1 MSIDESF
8 YTTINLLFNDTRI
21 IKQDVVLCPVEGARI
36 KADLQRERGHSS
48 ERPPSAVVEGIA
60 ISYRSFPRGPKH
72 TRCCGGEKKKQGN
85 FRKETREIDSGS
97 GFERAR
103 DFTTLSESCVEKS
116 RPRGGTPWQTRGWK
130 NWKSGNSPG
139 EIAKS
144 KWASLKLS

>member
-1 MSIDESF
+1 MVTPRRDHPARWSKVSRYRIDLS
-8 YTTINLLFNDTRI
+8 
-21 IKQDVVLCPVEGARI
+21 PVARNTH
-36 KADLQRERGHSS
+36 AAAGER
-48 ERPPSAVVEGIA
+48 
-60 ISYRSFPRGPKH
+60 
-72 TRCCGGEKKKQGN
+72 KKKQGN
-85 FRKETREIDSGS
+85 FRKETREIDSRS

-116 RPRGGTPWQTRGWK
+116 RPRGETPRQTRGRK